1 MTAAFVLTI
10 NMVIAGLFAV
20 AFAVVA
26 ATNPA
31 TRGARWLGVAYGLGV
46 VDVLLEFLL
55 PWLADPTEVV
65 IGIFLVYLAALTCGL
80 VGVALHYR
88 MGLPRTAIV
97 GIWIAALGIIPILLY
112 LPYGTGARSVL
123 YQLPYAAMQALMV
136 ALLIRARSQL
146 KLDRL
151 LIFVSGLA
159 TLFYV
164 IKPLVALFV
173 GAART
178 PQDYLSSQY
187 AAISQ
192 TMGSVVL
199 IALALVLLLIMM
211 RDMTVELVTRSET
224 DPLSGAL
231 NRRGFQA
238 RAEPMLAEARQS
250 GIPITLVIIDIDR
263 FKAINDAFGHAMG
276 DLIISDLASML
287 LTWVEEG
294 ELVARLGGDEFAL
307 LLAGRSLKEA
317 CELAEGIRKT
327 VSTQLPSRLGQS
339 KAVTACLGVAELQA
353 PGQLSDLMR
362 RSDLALYRAKAQGRN
377 QVSITPLDLAVRSAG
392 DVPLPCKTAA

>member
-327 VSTQLPSRLGQS
+327 VSTQLPARLGQS

>member
-1 MTAAFVLTI
+1 MTAAFVLII

-31 TRGARWLGVAYGLGV
+31 TRGARWLSVAYGLGV

-97 GIWIAALGIIPILLY
+97 GIWLVALGIIPILLY

-123 YQLPYAAMQALMV
+123 YQLPYAGMQALMV

-164 IKPLVALFV
+164 VKPLVALFV

-199 IALALVLLLIMM
+199 LALALVLLLIMM

-263 FKAINDAFGHAMG
+263 FKAINDAFGHAIG

-327 VSTQLPSRLGQS
+327 VSTQLPARLGQS

>member
-1 MTAAFVLTI
+1 MTAAFVLII

-31 TRGARWLGVAYGLGV
+31 TRGARWLSVAYGLGV

-97 GIWIAALGIIPILLY
+97 GIWLVALGIIPILLY

-123 YQLPYAAMQALMV
+123 YQLPYAGMQALMV

-164 IKPLVALFV
+164 VKPLVALFV

-327 VSTQLPSRLGQS
+327 VSTQLPARLGQS

>member
-31 TRGARWLGVAYGLGV
+31 TRGARWLSVAYGLGV

-88 MGLPRTAIV
+88 MSLPRTAIV
-97 GIWIAALGIIPILLY
+97 GIWLAALGIIPMLLY

-136 ALLIRARSQL
+136 ALLIHARSQL

-159 TLFYV
+159 TLFYL

-263 FKAINDAFGHAMG
+263 FKAINDAFGHAIG

-327 VSTQLPSRLGQS
+327 VSTQLPARLGQS

-353 PGQLSDLMR
+353 PGHLSDLMR

>member
-1 MTAAFVLTI
+1 MTAAFVLII

-31 TRGARWLGVAYGLGV
+31 TRGARWLSVAYGLGV

-97 GIWIAALGIIPILLY
+97 GIWLVALGIIPILLY

-123 YQLPYAAMQALMV
+123 YQLPYAGMQALMV

-164 IKPLVALFV
+164 VKPLVALFV

-263 FKAINDAFGHAMG
+263 FKAINDAFGHAIG

-327 VSTQLPSRLGQS
+327 VSTQLPARLGQS

>member
-31 TRGARWLGVAYGLGV
+31 TRGARWLSVAYGLGV

-97 GIWIAALGIIPILLY
+97 GIWLAALGIIPMLLY

-164 IKPLVALFV
+164 VKPLVALFV

-327 VSTQLPSRLGQS
+327 VSTQLPARLGQS